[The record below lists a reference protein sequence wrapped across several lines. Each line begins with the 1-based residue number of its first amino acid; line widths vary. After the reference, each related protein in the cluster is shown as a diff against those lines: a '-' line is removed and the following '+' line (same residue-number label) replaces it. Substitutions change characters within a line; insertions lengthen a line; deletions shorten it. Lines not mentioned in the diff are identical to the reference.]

1 MTSRTAEESEVSPPD
16 LFRHRFRALRA
27 RTLAFQDSLGLQIFL
42 GCIFIPNQGMQ
53 RDKIHLWNGIQKNV
67 FIWALDSD
75 EKHTIESLFRK
86 VRNQDDR
93 QVDAES
99 LGCCTGALVVELGD
113 NGQWRNCLAPFS
125 NCLIQNG
132 DLGEEVE
139 LINLPLIFVVYC
151 SNYNGAPVKMVCLST
166 QWVSPHL
173 PLKVRHYMGDW
184 RKVPG
189 YWYWSIL
196 LKCDIL
202 SVFN

>member
-1 MTSRTAEESEVSPPD
+1 MLKSVVIEGKKGISGRICFSEVLRNFIRYFQAPSKFLKFDSEKSFSQNQSVFSAIFLKVPSSFSD
-16 LFRHRFRALRA
+16 LFCHGFRALWA
-27 RTLAFQDSLGLQIFL
+27 RRLSFQYSLGLQIFL

-113 NGQWRNCLAPFS
+113 NGQWRNCPGKPF
-125 NCLIQNG
+125 
-132 DLGEEVE
+132 
-139 LINLPLIFVVYC
+139 F
-151 SNYNGAPVKMVCLST
+151 T
-166 QWVSPHL
+166 
-173 PLKVRHYMGDW
+173 R
-184 RKVPG
+184 
-189 YWYWSIL
+189 
-196 LKCDIL
+196 
-202 SVFN
+202 